1 LQAELYKL
9 NLEYS
14 AAQALAVSSQNPA
27 RAWMGDGT
35 LAAQSR
41 FNDGEMFAVQHRPK
55 FLLKRDVPIY
65 TVGSCFAREVENVLT
80 TIGVPLALD
89 GHGVP
94 AEAFQSWDETAGTG
108 GGVKRG
114 QLSRGALNKYDVH
127 AMSHDIRRALL
138 EEAYP
143 QEGLIEIAPGRWFD
157 PHSSGLRPAPF
168 DEAMTNR
175 RRIAAA
181 VARIRAAEVTFMTLG
196 LTESWFD
203 QETGLA
209 MNVHPGA
216 AALKKFGERFRFVD
230 HGFSEIAEEMH
241 GLIKLIRERAN
252 PNMHFLV
259 TVSPVPLGSTFRR
272 TDVVVSNAGSKAV
285 LRAVADDLQRTYDY
299 VDYFPSYEMVVN
311 TPRHLAW
318 TDDQL
323 HVTTSMVRH
332 VMQVFK
338 QAYFP
343 DRAEAVA
350 AA

>member
-1 LQAELYKL
+1 LELKR
-9 NLEYS
+9 EYT

-27 RAWMGDGT
+27 RAWIGGVAF
-35 LAAQSR
+35 AAKSR
-41 FNDGEMFAVQHRPK
+41 FDAGSMFAVQHRPK
-55 FLLKRDVPIY
+55 FTLRRDAPIY
-65 TVGSCFAREVENVLT
+65 TVGSCFAREVETVLKA
-80 TIGVPLALD
+80 IGVPLALD

-94 AEAFQSWDETAGTG
+94 AEAFQSWDEASGTG
-108 GGVKRG
+108 GGVKQG

-127 AMSHDIRRALL
+127 AMSHDIRRVLL
-138 EEAYP
+138 AEAYP
-143 QEGLIEIAPGRWFD
+143 QEGLIELSADRWFD

-168 DEAMTNR
+168 DEAMANR

-181 VARIRAAEVTFMTLG
+181 MAQIRAAKVTFMTLG

-230 HGFSEIAEEMH
+230 HGFPEIAEEMH
-241 GLIKLIRERAN
+241 GLIKLIRERAD
-252 PNMHFLV
+252 PDMHFLV
-259 TVSPVPLGSTFRR
+259 TVSPVPLSSTFRR
-272 TDVVVSNAGSKAV
+272 TDVVVSSTGSKAV

-299 VDYFPSYEMVVN
+299 VDYFPSYEMVMN

-318 TDDQL
+318 MDDQL
-323 HVTTSMVRH
+323 HVTNNMVRH

-343 DRAEAVA
+343 DQAEAVA